1 MCHVNFNKYILVRGA
16 IRRQGEQKQ
25 QQKLANSS
33 NSDILKTNKCDDDKQ
48 RDIRR
53 KFDLSNK
60 DRVILGL
67 RKNLDALNSKLNA
80 FTYQNI
86 KLKKENADLK
96 EREFELT
103 LLSSGL
109 EKQALTFNDREQNL
123 EFVIN
128 RLSGIVQTQDHEIAR
143 LRELNNQEMN
153 RKNLCSCRNSDIKN
167 KSFFDAKEDKEL
179 SVQLKETEMKLSEQ
193 LEINQQLKQY
203 LEIVLLKLCD

>member
-1 MCHVNFNKYILVRGA
+1 M
-16 IRRQGEQKQ
+16 
-25 QQKLANSS
+25 
-33 NSDILKTNKCDDDKQ
+33 
-48 RDIRR
+48 
-53 KFDLSNK
+53 
-60 DRVILGL
+60 

-179 SVQLKETEMKLSEQ
+179 SVQLKETKMKLSEQ

>member
-1 MCHVNFNKYILVRGA
+1 MG
-16 IRRQGEQKQ
+16 
-25 QQKLANSS
+25 
-33 NSDILKTNKCDDDKQ
+33 
-48 RDIRR
+48 
-53 KFDLSNK
+53 
-60 DRVILGL
+60 
-67 RKNLDALNSKLNA
+67 
-80 FTYQNI
+80 
-86 KLKKENADLK
+86 K

-109 EKQALTFNDREQNL
+109 EKQALTFNEREQNL

-143 LRELNNQEMN
+143 LREMNN
-153 RKNLCSCRNSDIKN
+153 KNLCSCRNSDIKN
-167 KSFFDAKEDKEL
+167 KSFFAIKEDNGL